1 MTFVLPVGPQHPSLK
16 EPEFFRF
23 EVKGEEIVD
32 VDIRLGYAH
41 RGIEEAFSRRNYKH
55 NVYLAERICGI
66 CNVVHS
72 TTYCQT
78 IEQLAGI
85 EPPER
90 AKYIRTIIM
99 ELERIHSHLLW
110 LGVAAHQIGFDTLF
124 MLAWRDREEV
134 MDMRELISGGRVH
147 SATNTIG
154 GVRRNV
160 KLEHIPEMLRRLD
173 KLEKSTG
180 YYADLWGS
188 DRTILARCSKVGV
201 LSKDDAVKFCAVG
214 PVARA
219 SNLKLD
225 IRRNDPYGTYE
236 ALSFDV
242 VTESEGD
249 VWARGTVR
257 LREILESIRIVRQ
270 ALHELPSGPLRVPVE
285 LKIPPNET
293 LERTEA
299 PRGELVYYARSNGT
313 ETPERI
319 RVRTPTYGNFA
330 SMKSMF
336 IGGTVAEIP
345 IVMWS
350 IDPCFGCND
359 RATIL
364 DARTGKVSVVN
375 FKQLKRW
382 RR

>member
-1 MTFVLPVGPQHPSLK
+1 
-16 EPEFFRF
+16 
-23 EVKGEEIVD
+23 
-32 VDIRLGYAH
+32 
-41 RGIEEAFSRRNYKH
+41 
-55 NVYLAERICGI
+55 
-66 CNVVHS
+66 
-72 TTYCQT
+72 
-78 IEQLAGI
+78 
-85 EPPER
+85 
-90 AKYIRTIIM
+90 
-99 ELERIHSHLLW
+99 
-110 LGVAAHQIGFDTLF
+110 
-124 MLAWRDREEV
+124 
-134 MDMRELISGGRVH
+134 
-147 SATNTIG
+147 
-154 GVRRNV
+154 
-160 KLEHIPEMLRRLD
+160 
-173 KLEKSTG
+173 
-180 YYADLWGS
+180 
-188 DRTILARCSKVGV
+188 V